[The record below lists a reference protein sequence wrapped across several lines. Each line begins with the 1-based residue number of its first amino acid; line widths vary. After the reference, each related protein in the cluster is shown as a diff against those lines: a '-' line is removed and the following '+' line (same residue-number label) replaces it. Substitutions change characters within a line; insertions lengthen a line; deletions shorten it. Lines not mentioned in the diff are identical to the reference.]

1 MSQRMSQRNRPRS
14 EESFALAQKVIPGG
28 VNSPVRAFGLVDG
41 DPLFITR
48 AQGSKI
54 TDADGREY
62 IDYVCSWG
70 ASMVGHAHHRVV
82 SAVAERA
89 ALGLSFG
96 APTELETQLAS
107 TIISHL
113 PSMEM
118 VRFVSS
124 GTEACMSAVRLA
136 RAYGGRKKILKFEGH
151 YHGHSD
157 FLLAGAGSGLATQA
171 IAVSKG
177 VTDGAIEDTFTIPF
191 QDEPALRQVFRE
203 FGGDLA
209 CVILEII
216 AGNCGFIKPSNSFV
230 ALLSELCQSH
240 DVLLVADEVMT
251 GFRVALGGA
260 QSLYGLT
267 PDITVLGKVI
277 GGGLPLACYGGKR
290 QIMTQV
296 APLGQMY
303 QAGTLSGNPVAVQS
317 GLTTLEIACKSGNGN
332 FDYLSSLS
340 SQLVSGLQSHA
351 DRYGIPFSADSE
363 GGMFGYVFS
372 SQKPLCKRH
381 IDGGSMRHF
390 RYFFSRMLE
399 EGIYLPPSPYE
410 ACFLSLA
417 HKPEDIS
424 NTLSVARK
432 VFAELRKVGLER

>member
-1 MSQRMSQRNRPRS
+1 MSPRHSPRS

-28 VNSPVRAFGLVDG
+28 VSSPVRAFGLVDG

-48 AQGSKI
+48 GKGSRI
-54 TDADGREY
+54 TDADGSEY

-70 ASMVGHAHHRVV
+70 ASMVGHSHPKVV
-82 SAVAERA
+82 SDVAERA

-171 IAVSKG
+171 MATSKG
-177 VTDGAIEDTFTIPF
+177 VTDGAIGDTLTIPF
-191 QDEPALRQVFRE
+191 QNTSALRQVFHE

-209 CVILEII
+209 CVILEVI
-216 AGNCGFIKPSNSFV
+216 AGNCGFIKPSNSFL
-230 ALLSELCQSH
+230 ALLSELCQRH
-240 DVLLVADEVMT
+240 GVLLVADEVMT

-260 QSLYGLT
+260 QSIYGLT

-290 QIMTQV
+290 QIMAQV

-303 QAGTLSGNPVAVQS
+303 QAGTLSGNPVAVQC
-317 GLTTLEIACKSGNGN
+317 GLTTLEIACESGN
-332 FDYLSSLS
+332 FEYLSSLS
-340 SQLVSGLQSHA
+340 HQLVSGLQSHA
-351 DRYGIPFSADSE
+351 DGYGIPFSADSE

-372 SQKPLCKRH
+372 SQKPLCKQH
-381 IDGGSMRHF
+381 IDEGSMRHF

-399 EGIYLPPSPYE
+399 GGIYLPPSPYE

-417 HKPEDIS
+417 HTPEDIS
-424 NTLSVARK
+424 STLSVAKK
-432 VFAELRKVGLER
+432 VFAELREVGWES